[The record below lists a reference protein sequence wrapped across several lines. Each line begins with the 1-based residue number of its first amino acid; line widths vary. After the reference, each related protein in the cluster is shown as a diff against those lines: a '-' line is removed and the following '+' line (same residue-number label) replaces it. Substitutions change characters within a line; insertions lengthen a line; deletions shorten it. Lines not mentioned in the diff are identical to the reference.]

1 MWSLYSQF
9 KPKSDTNHR
18 TELFTLDFFG
28 RGGKNYVKSFSDKCI
43 FLMTSCVL
51 KWKKEWFLVH
61 YFDGIDGDKVI

>member
-1 MWSLYSQF
+1 MWSLHSQF

-43 FLMTSCVL
+43 F
-51 KWKKEWFLVH
+51 
-61 YFDGIDGDKVI
+61 FDDKLRSKMEKGVVFGALLRWY